1 MLRVQSLCKTLPAP
15 PGRAA
20 RRLLA
25 GVSFN
30 IAPGE
35 LVALVGESGSGK
47 TTLLNLLAGLDRPV

>member
-1 MLRVQSLCKTLPAP
+1 MLRVQTLCKTLPAP

-20 RRLLA
+20 RRLLT